1 MRQSEGLRGEGEGRG
16 SRERENRGWRGK
28 RGDAEK
34 RAMDRGKE
42 DKGEERC
49 TCSSS

>member
-16 SRERENRGWRGK
+16 SRENRGWRGK

-42 DKGEERC
+42 DKGEERS
-49 TCSSS
+49 TCPSS